1 MKMRYLAFAPL
12 MMLTTA
18 GAGVMTGGCS
28 SGGGGATTGS
38 GGTSGGNTPVLTM
51 ANLLSDFED
60 ATAATIVQAGT
71 PTRNG
76 YWYSYND
83 MAATCVQMPANGAA
97 YVGSAPTTPPGA
109 SPGPS
114 PTMGGNALHAV
125 WTGCSTWGAG
135 VGADLNQPQLEA
147 GTYSG
152 PKVPYDLTAY
162 QGITFWA
169 ASSPTGDNKLRVKL
183 PMTDETKI
191 ADGGNCNEADPT
203 IGMNKCS
210 DDWGQVFSL
219 PTNGSWTQIIVK
231 FSDSTK
237 FKQEGWGHTFP
248 WNPAH
253 VTSIQVQSQGSE
265 MGQSFDFWLDDFYLY

>member
-1 MKMRYLAFAPL
+1 
-12 MMLTTA
+12 MMATA
-18 GAGVMTGGCS
+18 ASGGMMTGGCS
-28 SGGGGATTGS
+28 SSGGGAGPDGSAGTTG
-38 GGTSGGNTPVLTM
+38 GPPKM
-51 ANLLSDFED
+51 ENLLSDFED
-60 ATAATIVQAGT
+60 PTAATIVQAGT
-71 PTRNG
+71 PPRNG

-83 MAATCVQMPANGAA
+83 MSTTCMQTPANGAM
-97 YVGSAPTTPPGA
+97 YVGAAPPTPPGA

-125 WTGCSTWGAG
+125 WTGCATWGAG

-152 PKVPYDLTAY
+152 PKVPYDLTGY
-162 QGITFWA
+162 TGITFWA
-169 ASSPTGDNKLRVKL
+169 ASSTAGDNKLRVKL

-219 PTNGSWTQIIVK
+219 PTNGSWTQIVVN
-231 FSDSTK
+231 FGDSTK

-248 WNPAH
+248 WNPMH
-253 VTSIQVQSQGSE
+253 VTSIQIQSQGSE
-265 MGQSFDFWLDDFYLY
+265 TSQSYDFWVDDVYLLN